1 MAVLTPA
8 RNGDECGG
16 GWQDPGPRFGIVEC
30 VLDPLES
37 GDEAALVQAAELAE
51 RCGSRLV
58 LTGAT
63 RELNVWSSAHP
74 FVPVCWPAITVGDYE
89 SALAALADQVPANV
103 PLTVRLIRRA
113 TAIAALETEAP
124 RGVTRVVAS
133 SLLPRR
139 GLLHRLKEQ
148 AGRLGRRP

>member
-1 MAVLTPA
+1 
-8 RNGDECGG
+8 
-16 GWQDPGPRFGIVEC
+16 
-30 VLDPLES
+30 
-37 GDEAALVQAAELAE
+37 VQAAELAE

-103 PLTVRLIRRA
+103 PLAVRVIRRA

-139 GLLHRLKEQ
+139 GLLHRLKGSTGPKER

>member
-63 RELNVWSSAHP
+63 RELNVWSSGRAGRP
-74 FVPVCWPAITVGDYE
+74 GSRQRSADRPADPARYGD
-89 SALAALADQVPANV
+89 
-103 PLTVRLIRRA
+103 RRA
-113 TAIAALETEAP
+113 
-124 RGVTRVVAS
+124 
-133 SLLPRR
+133 
-139 GLLHRLKEQ
+139 
-148 AGRLGRRP
+148 